1 MGFHNPILG
10 SAPNSIVSTVHLSLP
25 FRFLKVFLGSGVKF
39 QQPKAP
45 AVSRFGSQFASSGN
59 GLFIPLQLV
68 ADDRN

>member
-1 MGFHNPILG
+1 
-10 SAPNSIVSTVHLSLP
+10 VHLSLP

-45 AVSRFGSQFASSGN
+45 AVSRFGSQFAASGN